1 MGCHADHDWVW
12 QDEIDGYDYW
22 RCGHCTATDKTP
34 LEREDDFDTRIIR
47 DEE

>member
-12 QDEIDGYDYW
+12 QDEKDGYNYW
-22 RCGHCTATDKTP
+22 RCGHCTATDKTE